1 VDIPNAC
8 KGSARRNAASNGKRN
23 FHRKKNRWIGFKKW
37 IGVGIASLEGASTSR
52 TALRARRVVSDWDT
66 GLELMQEWKMLERV
80 RLVFAKRFGV
90 GGVASVLH

>member
-23 FHRKKNRWIGFKKW
+23 FHRKKNRWIRFKKW
-37 IGVGIASLEGASTSR
+37 IGEGWDCFAWRKPFANSAQAT
-52 TALRARRVVSDWDT
+52 RVVSDWDT
-66 GLELMQEWKMLERV
+66 GLELMQEWKMGGRV
-80 RLVFAKRFGV
+80 RLVFARRFEV